1 MTDKQETRQQKMLG
15 ELSRRKF
22 LSYSGVALG
31 GMALAACGSDG
42 GTTTTAGASP
52 TTAAPTPTTAAGAT
66 PTTAAGATPTT
77 MAPMAIPTTTI
88 NQVTVGY
95 NNPNRVLRAPL
106 YIGQTMGYFEEV
118 GITNPLDIN
127 DADDPIAPTIGG
139 SYHLSLFDSD
149 VLYDFEDKATQ
160 SGDPQGLKMININL
174 GAQPL
179 VLIANEGITADNLAG
194 KKVGGGREGQVNEA
208 LCKFMLQELGL
219 DWQTDVEFI
228 NTTGG
233 SNDWV
238 TLMLAGTI
246 DATVAF
252 PRHIPLAEEVG
263 GSALYQ
269 DFLNSPQGGFGMLQ
283 SKIDEDPNFPAAW
296 AYAWIQAQQFCKTR
310 DNFEEVR
317 RILNDEWQIDFPDTA
332 FSVFDLDAT
341 IMTRDLGF
349 DPAEMDSWM
358 DFVAPFGN
366 VREGIPWRDYT
377 DVSGLHVA
385 QEALGLPLNPAAD
398 FSSGSENVDN
408 Y

>member
-1 MTDKQETRQQKMLG
+1 MTDKKETAQQRMLG
-15 ELSRRKF
+15 DLSRRKF

-31 GMALAACGSDG
+31 GIALAACGASDS
-42 GTTTTAGASP
+42 TTTTAAAAPG
-52 TTAAPTPTTAAGAT
+52 TTATTAAGAT
-66 PTTAAGATPTT
+66 PTTAAGASPTT
-77 MAPMAIPTTTI
+77 TAGMSIPTTTI
-88 NQVTVGY
+88 SKVTVGY

-106 YIGQTMGYFEEV
+106 YIGQTKGFFEEV
-118 GITNPLDIN
+118 GITEPLDIN

-139 SYHLSLFDSD
+139 SYHISLFDSD
-149 VLYDFEDKATQ
+149 VLYDFEDKATT

-179 VLIANEGITADNLAG
+179 VLIANAGITADNLKG

-208 LCKFMLQELGL
+208 LCKYMLEQLGL
-219 DWQTDVEFI
+219 DWQTDVQFI

-238 TLMLAGTI
+238 TLMLAGTL
-246 DATVAF
+246 DATIAF

-263 GSALYQ
+263 GSALFQ

-296 AYAWIQAQQFCKTR
+296 AYAYIKAQQFCKTKA
-310 DNFEEVR
+310 NFEEVR
-317 RILNDEWQIDFPDTA
+317 QILNDDWEIDFPDTA
-332 FSVFDLDAT
+332 YSVFDLDAT
-341 IMTRDLGF
+341 IMTQDLGF
-349 DPAEMDSWM
+349 DPAEMDTWM
-358 DFVAPFGN
+358 DFLTPFGN
-366 VREGIPWRDYT
+366 VRDGVPWRDYT

-385 QEALGLPLNPAAD
+385 QAALGLELNPTAD
-398 FSSGSENVDN
+398 FSAGKENVAN